1 MDKTAIEKI
10 IELAEPN
17 IKVQGG
23 YAYTDKELM
32 LIKYP
37 AVDRI
42 VFKTLTSLVTTLTT
56 EIGEYV
62 SPILVHVV
70 SPTEVKVMC
79 GINKQ
84 DRMREYPYMAV
95 AETPEFFFGRWYD
108 YEELMI
114 ALKSKFVETPNL
126 GEVVKLLGT
135 ITEENNM
142 TIADDGFTQTV
153 TVRKGVVLK
162 EGRTVNPRVTLVPYS
177 TFVEVKQPERDFLL
191 RLNGDGKAALFE
203 ADGGEWKIRARHEI
217 ARVLRGMLSE
227 HTEII
232 VVE

>member
-1 MDKTAIEKI
+1 MNKAAIEKI
-10 IELAEPN
+10 TELAEPN
-17 IKVQGG
+17 ITVQGG

-32 LIKYP
+32 LIKAP

-42 VFKTLTSLVTTLTT
+42 VFKTLTSLVTTLSA
-56 EIGEYV
+56 ELKEYV
-62 SPILVHVV
+62 APVLVHVV
-70 SPTEVKVMC
+70 SPTEVKVIC
-79 GINKQ
+79 GISEQ
-84 DRMREYPYMAV
+84 DRTREYPYMAV

-126 GEVVKLLGT
+126 CEVVKLLGT

-162 EGRTVNPRVTLVPYS
+162 EGKAVNPRITLVPYS
-177 TFVEVKQPERDFLL
+177 TFIEIKQPEREFLL
-191 RLNGDGKAALFE
+191 RLNGGGKAALFE
-203 ADGGEWKIRARHEI
+203 ADGGAWKIRARHEI
-217 ARVLRGMLSE
+217 ARVLREMFKE
-227 HTEII
+227 HSEII
-232 VVE
+232 VIE